1 MEENMRLQQEN
12 DTLAHEIVVT
22 KVGMQER
29 ITEVGYLWLF
39 PHNTGN
45 IFKLWKYDFSKF

>member
-1 MEENMRLQQEN
+1 MRLQQEN

-29 ITEVGYLWLF
+29 ITEVGLSTSVYSISF
-39 PHNTGN
+39 FA
-45 IFKLWKYDFSKF
+45 I